1 MEDRRTF
8 LKKSALSVL
17 ALSAPIA
24 TVSKAQAYH
33 TMNSKKPQT
42 AAVFWYSQTGN
53 TERTGQFIAKT
64 LEKSGLTVN
73 ASEYREFDKS
83 TLASYDLIVSGSP
96 VYYYDVPSNFKEWL
110 NTIPDISG
118 IPTAAYV
125 TFGGEGG
132 NQFNTACTLLE
143 LLTDKG
149 GAPVGV
155 STFGNM
161 STFALTWSFGN
172 EERVLEYKHLPDKDA
187 YSAMG
192 DYASLILERVHF
204 NQPIE
209 IEKDCDYRELFK
221 NTPSIWTT
229 KLFITNHTI
238 DKDKCTQCHTCTKKC
253 PVDAIDLSRHL
264 VDTDRCIACLG
275 CVNNC
280 PEQAFNMEFFGNKV
294 YGFNEF
300 LRRNNIQIRLPE
312 AFE

>member
-17 ALSAPIA
+17 ALSAPLA
-24 TVSKAQAYH
+24 TASKARAYH
-33 TMNSKKPQT
+33 KMNSKKPQT
-42 AAVFWYSQTGN
+42 AAVVWYSQTGN
-53 TERTGQFIAKT
+53 TERTGQFIANT
-64 LEKSGLTVN
+64 LKKRGLKVD
-73 ASEYREFDKS
+73 ASEYRDFDK
-83 TLASYDLIVSGSP
+83 TALASYDLIVAGSP
-96 VYYYDVPSNFKEWL
+96 VYYYDVPSNFKQWL
-110 NTIPDISG
+110 STLPDISG
-118 IPTAAYV
+118 IPSAAYV

-132 NQFNTACTLLE
+132 NQHNTVCTLLE

-149 GAPVGV
+149 GAPVGIK
-155 STFGNM
+155 TFGNM

-187 YSAMG
+187 YAAMG
-192 DYASLILERVHF
+192 DYASSILERVHF

-209 IEKDCDYRELFK
+209 IEKDFDYREWFK
-221 NTPSIWTT
+221 STPSIWTT
-229 KLFITNHTI
+229 KLFIFNHTI
-238 DKDKCTQCHTCTKKC
+238 DKDKCIQCHTCTKKC
-253 PVDAIDLSRHL
+253 PVGAIDLSKNY

-300 LRRNNIQIRLPE
+300 VRRNHIEILRP
-312 AFE
+312 